1 MISNEI
7 KEFLGKLSPSD
18 KDNLYRFLLAEKVRK
33 DAESFLSQS
42 NVKLREG
49 LLESVVESV
58 VKAMVYDGGEDSN
71 LSQLYINRL
80 CMSFLTIFVEKDVK
94 SFLSK
99 HNKELSED
107 LIDLVVDDLIVSPEE
122 TCDTNLSYWDNIKNL
137 VDMEEDTTV

>member
-1 MISNEI
+1 
-7 KEFLGKLSPSD
+7 
-18 KDNLYRFLLAEKVRK
+18 
-33 DAESFLSQS
+33 
-42 NVKLREG
+42 
-49 LLESVVESV
+49 
-58 VKAMVYDGGEDSN
+58 MVYDGGEDSN